1 MGFVLCISALLFSII
16 MCFYHNYSVLKERAL
31 TTTSAGTQ
39 TTFSKSHVTFTLD
52 KMHWS
57 DDGRTTYIPFQFES
71 TRNLSID
78 ANDYKI
84 TVVPAYGSIHYKPTG
99 NMVLFGSTGRG
110 AIIINAG
117 KKVPNEVLSIY
128 IENIS
133 KIKTSDMDNSSAD
146 ISAVR
151 GDKGFE
157 EFFKKHDILKFTV
170 SPGAKNIGK
179 NQRISA
185 TLNDPIQL
193 YTQLFGVYDVS
204 SVEKKIK
211 QDKDKIRL
219 YTRTAE
225 KLQGNLERSGY
236 AITDKPKWLN
246 DNWKPYDYVDPITGK
261 YSNGQK
267 VGDKINA
274 DDPDDMVYSNLPL
287 KNNQD
292 NITGSERSE
301 VEKSLDES
309 SMGSSDQKA
318 TEWWSALTAAWDSI
332 REAKRDWMVDQNT
345 ELYNIK
351 YTKLQQ
357 AKQMSVGSSSQFKV
371 RGKVVI
377 K

>member
-1 MGFVLCISALLFSII
+1 M
-16 MCFYHNYSVLKERAL
+16 
-31 TTTSAGTQ
+31 T
-39 TTFSKSHVTFTLD
+39 
-52 KMHWS
+52 
-57 DDGRTTYIPFQFES
+57 
-71 TRNLSID
+71 
-78 ANDYKI
+78 
-84 TVVPAYGSIHYKPTG
+84 
-99 NMVLFGSTGRG
+99 
-110 AIIINAG
+110 
-117 KKVPNEVLSIY
+117 PN
-128 IENIS
+128 
-133 KIKTSDMDNSSAD
+133 
-146 ISAVR
+146 
-151 GDKGFE
+151 
-157 EFFKKHDILKFTV
+157 
-170 SPGAKNIGK
+170 
-179 NQRISA
+179 
-185 TLNDPIQL
+185 QL

-225 KLQGNLERSGY
+225 KLQRNLERSGY
-236 AITDKPKWLN
+236 AITDKPKWLD

-267 VGDKINA
+267 VEDKINA
-274 DDPDDMVYSNLPL
+274 DDPDDMVYSSLPL

-292 NITGSERSE
+292 NVTGSERSE
-301 VEKSLDES
+301 VEKSLSES
-309 SMGSSDQKA
+309 SMGSRDQKA
-318 TEWWSALTAAWDSI
+318 AEWWSALTAAWDSI